1 MAIPGIPGGL
11 GGLGIFESFLNTAQ
25 QGFGSVLSAG
35 SQAFGQGQLWGQIDP
50 TKSRIQDQSN
60 WAFNRAQD
68 VMYGGTQGPSSNPRA
83 DAGSANRRTGGIIDK
98 MRERASQAANW
109 QNGTPQGDEFR
120 NFTDQQAADRSRVM
134 GGFDAAN
141 AETGRSVIIA
151 DRLGNELVNIGRTQI
166 ATQAA
171 ANAAA
176 ATNFESDRA
185 SVLGALRSDF
195 ASNMQTFEQAN
206 NGLVAEGLRSAQE
219 ALEAAGLGDDPLA
232 RHQAEQQVR
241 GQYRN
246 QLGTQ
251 ARSLQDSFSNRL
263 ANMHA
268 TLISERTK
276 LFDAASAR
284 MNEAF
289 GMGSK
294 TISDASDSMTKA
306 HLAAGEQYGRIAEA
320 TGNYGIQQNRDRV
333 DAFAR
338 LSGDARESAAFQNH
352 VDEVTM
358 NTEVSLAMQ
367 TAANNIAAEQLAF
380 SGWQTLSGM
389 IAGTTWAV
397 PQWNMATTAAQIS
410 AASSNGGSSG
420 GSFSAG
426 IPGVFSYNSGR

>member
-1 MAIPGIPGGL
+1 MAGGL
-11 GGLGIFESFLNTAQ
+11 APLGIFESFLNTAQ
-25 QGFGSVLSAG
+25 QGIGAGLSG
-35 SQAFGQGQLWGQIDP
+35 ISQMFGQGQLWGQIDP
-50 TKSRIQDQSN
+50 TKARIQDQSN

-68 VMYGGTQGPSSNPRA
+68 VMHGGTQGAPTNPRA
-83 DAGSANRRTGGIIDK
+83 DAGAGGRRSGGYVDR
-98 MRERASQAANW
+98 MAGRASQAANW
-109 QNGTPQGDEFR
+109 QNDMPQGGEFK

-141 AETGRSVIIA
+141 AETGKAVMVA
-151 DRLGNELVNIGRTQI
+151 DRLGSELVNIGRTQI

-171 ANAAA
+171 ANATA

-185 SVLGALRSDF
+185 SALGALRSDF

-232 RHQAEQQVR
+232 RLQAEQQVR

-276 LFDAASAR
+276 LFDASSAR

-289 GMGSK
+289 GMGAK
-294 TISDASDSMTKA
+294 TIADAADSMTKA

-338 LSGDARESAAFQNH
+338 LSADARESAAFQNH
-352 VDEVTM
+352 VDEVAM
-358 NTEVSLAMQ
+358 NTEISLAMQ

-380 SGWQTLSGM
+380 GGWQTLAGM
-389 IAGTTWAV
+389 ISGTTWAV

-410 AASSNGGSSG
+410 AASSSGGSSG